1 MKPQMKP
8 LQPPTKSPL
17 YHYRALCREVYDGDT
32 ITADIDLGLSV
43 TMRGVKLRLL
53 GIDAPE
59 MRGSDRDRGILARD
73 WLRSQILDREILI
86 QTKKD
91 DREKYGRLLAIVWL
105 DEVNINKALLDQGFA
120 VPFLV

>member
-1 MKPQMKP
+1 MKP

-17 YHYRALCREVYDGDT
+17 YHYRAFCRDVYDGDT

-43 TMRGVKLRLL
+43 TMRDVKLRLL
-53 GIDAPE
+53 GVDAPE
-59 MRGSDRDRGILARD
+59 MRGPDRDRGVIARD
-73 WLRSQILDREILI
+73 WLRSRILDQEILI

-105 DEVNINKALLDQGFA
+105 DEVNINKALLDQGLA